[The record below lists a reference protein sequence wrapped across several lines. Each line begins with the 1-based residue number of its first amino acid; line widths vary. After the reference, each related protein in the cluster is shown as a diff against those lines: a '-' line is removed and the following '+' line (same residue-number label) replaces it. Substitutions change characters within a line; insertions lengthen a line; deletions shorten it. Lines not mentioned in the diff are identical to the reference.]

1 MTILKG
7 FTTSLL
13 ILGLF
18 ASVTGRSE
26 PAAQSQSSSLG
37 VVQEVKVTLL
47 STNLADVPGVGEWGL
62 SALVEVDGRCILFD
76 AGRYPDTVLRN
87 ARELD
92 VDLSCVT
99 DVVLSHH
106 HGDHNGGLITLQEE
120 FRKGNPTAFQRAC
133 GPGNIPLPPC
143 TGRWRA
149 EPDDRDSG
157 EAGGLGDQIYRVC

>member
-7 FTTSLL
+7 LTTSLL

-18 ASVTGRSE
+18 ASVSGLAE
-26 PAAQSQSSSLG
+26 PAAQSQPSSPE

-99 DVVLSHH
+99 DVVLSH
-106 HGDHNGGLITLQEE
+106 L
-120 FRKGNPTAFQRAC
+120 KPK
-133 GPGNIPLPPC
+133 
-143 TGRWRA
+143 
-149 EPDDRDSG
+149 
-157 EAGGLGDQIYRVC
+157 